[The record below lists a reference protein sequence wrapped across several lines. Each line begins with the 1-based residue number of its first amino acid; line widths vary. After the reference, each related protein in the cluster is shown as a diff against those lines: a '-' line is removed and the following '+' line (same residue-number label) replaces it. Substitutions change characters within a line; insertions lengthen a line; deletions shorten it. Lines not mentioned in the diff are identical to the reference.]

1 MNIRKAIATLA
12 ALMAGASALGAQ
24 NVVDHMA
31 KVHEKAEHMAAID
44 PHGWTITLVSVSV
57 VFSALIILYVAYTL
71 VGRVC
76 NGKPRLPRRNRKA
89 KSGDVPDEVAAAI
102 ALALKDSCGNGTEAA
117 IALALDRYLNEA
129 VHDYEP
135 YVITIR
141 RK

>member
-12 ALMAGASALGAQ
+12 TLMAGASALGAQ

-31 KVHEKAEHMAAID
+31 KVHDKAEHMAAID
-44 PHGWTITLVSVSV
+44 PHGWTITVVSVSV

-71 VGRVC
+71 VGRAC
-76 NGKPRLPRRNRKA
+76 NGRPHLPKRKKKS

-102 ALALKDSCGNGTEAA
+102 SLALRMSGGNETEAA